1 MGGEEGNDPQPGTA
15 LLERRIEEQELQI
28 GALQSKLHAAQ
39 DAVREL
45 QKEKE
50 DRYAKL
56 KAEAYENCMELLH
69 SFQRYVLASAR
80 CLDCHCMIIVQ
91 LIISLIPVY
100 SFPRPQRT
108 HRRAGAADEENRVS

>member
-100 SFPRPQRT
+100 SFPRPMCPADT
-108 HRRAGAADEENRVS
+108 STRRSSR